1 MSATL
6 EKLHQHR
13 VVIWSKHGV
22 VARSDTSVKRAS
34 DRIEYA
40 ETAASYEFLNLT
52 VGEQGEGLSLDEI
65 LAICKAFNVQQSIF

>member
-34 DRIEYA
+34 DRVEYA
-40 ETAASYEFLNLT
+40 ETAASYEYLNLT

-65 LAICKAFNVQQSIF
+65 HAICKAFNVEQSIF

>member
-6 EKLHQHR
+6 EKLHKHR

-34 DRIEYA
+34 DRVEYA
-40 ETAASYEFLNLT
+40 ETAASYEYLNLA
-52 VGEQGEGLSLDEI
+52 VGEQAEGLSVDEI
-65 LAICKAFNVQQSIF
+65 LAICKAFDIQQSIF

>member
-6 EKLHQHR
+6 KMLHQYR
-13 VVIWSKHGV
+13 VVIWAKHGV

-40 ETAASYEFLNLT
+40 ETAASYEYLNL
-52 VGEQGEGLSLDEI
+52 VAGEHGQGLSVEEI
-65 LAICKAFNVQQSIF
+65 LAICKAFDIQQTIF